1 VARFNLRKTILFYMN
16 SDVDDLY
23 VKIVASMRSITF
35 KFRVFSFEIVKM
47 LKNII
52 KISTVY

>member
-1 VARFNLRKTILFYMN
+1 MN